1 MRQPF
6 FESKYLGKVLYVKDI
21 QDLNKTDLNTLD
33 RELSAAIASMK
44 EKMHEERDTSEL
56 NWLHKLSV
64 KLKICEQFLARVCE
78 VRDNEISKIEAYHST
93 YFRQAVA
100 NAIGPLRADEL
111 LQQAKEEAI
120 QQINMERKL

>member
-78 VRDNEISKIEAYHST
+78 VRDNEISKIEAYHCT

-100 NAIGPLRADEL
+100 NSIGPLRADEL

-120 QQINMERKL
+120 QQINMERKP

>member
-78 VRDNEISKIEAYHST
+78 VRDNEISKIEAYYFT

>member
-78 VRDNEISKIEAYHST
+78 VRDNEISKIEAYHFT

-100 NAIGPLRADEL
+100 NAIGPSRADEL